1 MIGNNVLIVN
11 EETIKDALQYYF
23 DSLVFRVGS
32 SQKIESISLDRVE
45 GNKKYFK
52 IEIKPNE
59 KHPDSKDK
67 ENPLNDDIPF

>member
-32 SQKIESISLDRVE
+32 SQKVGSISLDRIE

-59 KHPDSKDK
+59 KEPEPKDK
-67 ENPLNDDIPF
+67 ENPLNDDIPL